1 MAALVL
7 EEPHTE
13 TVRERMDRWID
24 EGTMLHTP
32 LLAQYEF
39 ATVLTR
45 KLTKKSLSKEGV
57 DEALE
62 IFNELEVIF
71 HIAPNNARA
80 IEIAVAMDRYR
91 ASDAA
96 YLALAEE
103 LGTVV
108 WTLDKKLANNHAARH
123 LAKLID

>member
-1 MAALVL
+1 MVALVL
-7 EEPHTE
+7 EERHSE
-13 TVRERMDRWID
+13 AVRERMDQWID

-32 LLAQYEF
+32 LLAQYEI

-45 KLTKKSLSKEGV
+45 KLTKKSLSKEDA

-62 IFNELEVIF
+62 IFTELEVIY

-80 IEIAVAMDRYR
+80 IEIAVAMNRYR

-96 YLALAEE
+96 FLALAEE
-103 LGTVV
+103 LGTVM
-108 WTLDKKLANNHAARH
+108 WTLDEKLANNHAARH
-123 LAKLID
+123 LVKLVD

>member
-1 MAALVL
+1 MVALVL
-7 EEPHTE
+7 EEPHSE
-13 TVRERMDRWID
+13 TVRERMDQWID

-32 LLAQYEF
+32 LLAQYEI

-45 KLTKKSLSKEGV
+45 KLVKGSLSKEGV
-57 DEALE
+57 DEALKIVDE
-62 IFNELEVIF
+62 IDVVF

-80 IEIAVAMDRYR
+80 IEIAVAMNRYR

-103 LGTVV
+103 LGAVV
-108 WTLDKKLANNHAARH
+108 WTLDKGLANNHAARH

>member
-1 MAALVL
+1 MVALVL

-13 TVRERMDRWID
+13 TVRERMDQWVD

-32 LLAQYEF
+32 LLAQYEI

-45 KLTKKSLSKEGV
+45 KLTKKSLSKEEV
-57 DEALE
+57 DAALE

-80 IEIAVAMDRYR
+80 IEIAVAMNRYR

-103 LGTVV
+103 LGTEV